1 MAIPVLNFLSTFLK
15 GFQPRRENASPH
27 AMLAGLNAEVFL
39 RQWGA
44 PEVKTTL
51 GRIEALFKLDRPLG
65 VEKSNLVPQQGVAR
79 KAQFQSLTPKTSCLP
94 QGQGPI
100 TVWIYKK
107 MDRILFFRG
116 DKLMS
121 HYKWSQFK
129 KSIVSSRDGIDSRE
143 RPEGSGSVAKS
154 RTIDRPTTPPRMAI
168 VCL

>member
-51 GRIEALFKLDRPLG
+51 GQIEALFKLDRPLA
-65 VEKSNLVPQQGVAR
+65 VEKSNLVPQQGVAPKGECR
-79 KAQFQSLTPKTSCLP
+79 SLSTKTPCLP
-94 QGQGPI
+94 QGPI

-121 HYKWSQFK
+121 HFKWTQFK
-129 KSIVSSRDGIDSRE
+129 RSLVAPREGIESRE
-143 RPEGSGSVAKS
+143 RPEKRACVEKS
-154 RTIDRPTTPPRMAI
+154 RTTDRPRTPPRMAI
-168 VCL
+168 ICL